1 MAISNIT
8 LYALPNEKALFYLE
22 GEEQSL
28 NYRGFHRYKVWALNR
43 DGNLAEYREDM
54 GVASKFRGAKKLIN
68 IPSFWEHS
76 VQELTELAN
85 ELRWETQIDVKEL
98 LEIEKYNPV

>member
-22 GEEQSL
+22 GEEQSPGS
-28 NYRGFHRYKVWALNR
+28 RGFHRYRVWALNR

-54 GVASKFRGAKKLIN
+54 GEDFWFRGAKKIIN
-68 IPSFWEHS
+68 IPSLWEHS
-76 VQELTELAN
+76 VQELRELAN
-85 ELRWETQIDVKEL
+85 ELRWENDIDVKEL
-98 LEIEKYNPV
+98 LELEDYKLA